1 MAKIK
6 SMQFFVIKYEYEVSV
21 KDEYNG
27 SKRHLV
33 MNEMSYG
40 PRILNDKKYY
50 VSIDPANED
59 NKCEGIDSV
68 REDCFDCFSKICFD
82 LATFPNCMPLVSV
95 DGRRF
100 RSSIDLDCYIDQCT
114 IWDWVEERKISMPTD
129 ILDSYYAEGHY
140 YDNCWKWSISVCIE
154 KSGEHSRFHA
164 RNILLCL
171 NNKGLSQILQMCI
184 LCYVGIMNNDFINP
198 IEGAIEPY

>member
-1 MAKIK
+1 
-6 SMQFFVIKYEYEVSV
+6 MQFFVIKYEYEVSV
-21 KDEYNG
+21 KVESNR
-27 SKRHLV
+27 SNRHLV
-33 MNEMSYG
+33 MNERFYG

-50 VSIDPANED
+50 VSIDPATNED
-59 NKCEGIDSV
+59 NMRESIDSV
-68 REDCFDCFSKICFD
+68 REDCFDCFSKIAID
-82 LATFPNCMPLVSV
+82 LATFPYCMPLVYV
-95 DGRRF
+95 DGRLF
-100 RSSIDLDCYIDQCT
+100 SSSIDLDCYIDQCT
-114 IWDWVEERKISMPTD
+114 ISDWVEEHKISMPTD

-171 NNKGLSQILQMCI
+171 NYKGLSQNLQMCI
-184 LCYVGIMNNDFINP
+184 LCYLGIMSNDFISP